1 MELRLMRALTP
12 VEAALLVSCAG
23 SILAVVIP
31 SFVRNVHASY
41 VSEATSGVS
50 TIAARAAALMDAAQA
65 TSALPDPAP
74 LTPNSVPR
82 GTRVTDPPGIWDH
95 PTWKTLDFRFD
106 AAHAYS
112 FAFDAE
118 KSAEA
123 AKWTARG
130 HGDLDGDG
138 TQSTIQID
146 GTFRPG
152 SAAQLSDMD
161 VQNEIE

>member
-1 MELRLMRALTP
+1 MRALTP
-12 VEAALLVSCAG
+12 VEAACIVSLGG
-23 SILAVVIP
+23 SVLAVVVP
-31 SFVRNVHASY
+31 SFARNVHASY

-50 TIAARAAALMDAAQA
+50 RIAARSAELADAAGDP
-65 TSALPDPAP
+65 SALPDSAP
-74 LTPNSVPR
+74 LTPGSVPR
-82 GTRVTDPPGIWDH
+82 GTRVVDPPGLWDH
-95 PTWKTLDFRFD
+95 PTWKTLEFGFD

-118 KSAEA
+118 KSKEA
-123 AKWTARG
+123 AKWTARA

-138 TQSTIQID
+138 TQSIIQIE

-152 SAAQLSDMD
+152 SPAALSDMD